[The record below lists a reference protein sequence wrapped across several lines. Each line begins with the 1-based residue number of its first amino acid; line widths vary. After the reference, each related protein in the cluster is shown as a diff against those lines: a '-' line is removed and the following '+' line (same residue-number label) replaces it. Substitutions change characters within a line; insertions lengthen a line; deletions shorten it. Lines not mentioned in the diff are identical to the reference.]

1 MVELLGHPDL
11 ADTRG
16 EGAASL
22 IDDVVDGVDRRGA
35 PMKNCS
41 GGHVFDNPPGP
52 RRYSLSLRSRQV
64 RRLVPVGEAPQ
75 SLALIDHGET
85 IEDPSGELVADR
97 RIYVLNARSGTVSV
111 VSVVF
116 FDRVFDTF
124 SVGQDLGVVA
134 DGHRG
139 KSIYVTTHNAILVI
153 DGGTDRIVGTI
164 QLGHAPWL
172 IAVSPDGSRIYASHP
187 KEDLISVVDT
197 TTPFPSV
204 STFAVPP
211 GPSSLALSPDG
222 AKLYVAHFGT
232 HAPTGDFTGPG
243 AFSVIDTGT
252 KHAQSV
258 PLGDGPTAMVAGAT
272 RAFVSNFTENTV
284 SVIDITTSPR
294 VIDTI
299 AVDRAGLL
307 LLSPDERTLYV
318 STFGPDTVVV
328 LDVSN

>member
-1 MVELLGHPDL
+1 MFPKPLDGVGPRRTEGLPLGAVRSEAESEAEVSVRGSLGRLCQRRDDQRMARIDRYDERSHAQAGHGRADQSGQGDGVVVELLGHPDL

-16 EGAASL
+16 EGTASL

-41 GGHVFDNPPGP
+41 GGHVCDNPPGP

-116 FDRVFDTF
+116 FDRFFDTF

-187 KEDLISVVDT
+187 KEDLISVSS
-197 TTPFPSV
+197 TP
-204 STFAVPP
+204 
-211 GPSSLALSPDG
+211 
-222 AKLYVAHFGT
+222 
-232 HAPTGDFTGPG
+232 
-243 AFSVIDTGT
+243 
-252 KHAQSV
+252 Q
-258 PLGDGPTAMVAGAT
+258 
-272 RAFVSNFTENTV
+272 
-284 SVIDITTSPR
+284 PR
-294 VIDTI
+294 FL
-299 AVDRAGLL
+299 RYLLLRCPQGLL
-307 LLSPDERTLYV
+307 R
-318 STFGPDTVVV
+318 
-328 LDVSN
+328 